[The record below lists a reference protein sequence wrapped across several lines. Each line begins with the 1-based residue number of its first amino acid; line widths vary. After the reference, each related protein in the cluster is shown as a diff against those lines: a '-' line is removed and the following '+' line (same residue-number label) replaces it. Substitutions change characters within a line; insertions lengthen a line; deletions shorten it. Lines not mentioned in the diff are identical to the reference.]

1 MYCSGVTCFFFADF
15 NIVGASGWFY
25 WNMILDTTGGPW
37 LVSEEHNDPDPS
49 PQQPVL
55 VADPSTGKYYR
66 TGVYY
71 AMTHFGRFIKPGS
84 FRIDARLV
92 FSNTETNEKE
102 DVNEQ
107 DDKLVSSSAFL
118 EQETCTYSIVIMSK
132 EWQEARKIRLILDGT
147 FEAYISI
154 NPVSF
159 STLRFNFCG

>member
-1 MYCSGVTCFFFADF
+1 MTEWGDIFFFADF

-71 AMTHFGRFIKPGS
+71 AMTHFGRSIKPGS

-132 EWQEARKIRLILDGT
+132 EWQEARKIRLILDVT

-159 STLRFNFCG
+159 STLQFNLCG